1 VKLEF
6 TEISMI
12 EIESF
17 YNQILED
24 INKFTGET
32 YTVDFSAVEILSLP
46 AIQVLISLKN
56 YCDNQNIKLECI
68 NIYSN
73 SIIQLLETYNLKE
86 KLGVK

>member
-17 YNQILED
+17 YVQILED
-24 INKFTGET
+24 IKSFTGEI
-32 YTVDFSAVEILSLP
+32 YTVDFSNVEILSLP

-56 YCDNQNIKLECI
+56 YCENRNIKLECI
-68 NIYSN
+68 NISSS
-73 SIIQLLETYNLKE
+73 SILQSLETYNLKE